1 LEVPIRKRGEKME
14 KNSQE
19 KKVRLGI
26 VGCGSISYGH
36 INRFL
41 NIPKVDLVALV
52 DVNQDKIKRVQEKIF
67 SLRKQKILVFNDYEK
82 MLSKVNLDAVAIFT
96 PHTLHFSQVMES
108 LKKGLHVL
116 VEKPMVTEIL
126 EAEEIIKEAKI
137 KKRIVLV
144 SYQLRYEPVYKYARK
159 IMKEKKIGEIQFIS
173 ALITQDWRE
182 GLKRTNRLWRL
193 DPELSGGGMLMDSGS
208 HLLDILLWLSNL
220 TPEKVYSFS
229 ENKGEKVD
237 INSAISI
244 RFSNGALGNISVI
257 GDDHHHWELSIWG
270 SRGNLFL
277 RDNKVYVQN
286 EEGTIL
292 KPQSLPL
299 DSDPDTNFI
308 RAILEDKEVLSPPE
322 DALKVTILTQA
333 IYQSASSGKEVKVKK
348 DEV

>member
-1 LEVPIRKRGEKME
+1 ME

-19 KKVRLGI
+19 KKVRLGV

-41 NIPKVDLVALV
+41 NIPEVDLVALV
-52 DVNQDKIKRVQEKIF
+52 DVKQDKIKRVQEKIF
-67 SLRKQKILVFNDYEK
+67 SHREQKILVFNDYER

-96 PHTLHFSQVMES
+96 PHTLHFPQVMQALE
-108 LKKGLHVL
+108 KNLHVL
-116 VEKPMVTEIL
+116 VEKPMVTKTD
-126 EAEEIIKEAKI
+126 EAKEIIEEAKN
-137 KKRIVLV
+137 KKRVVLV

-159 IMKEKKIGEIQFIS
+159 IMEEKKIGDIQFIS

-220 TPEKVYSFS
+220 VPEKVYSLL

-244 RFSNGALGNISVI
+244 RFNNSVLGSISVI

-270 SRGNLFL
+270 SQGNLFL
-277 RDNKVYVQN
+277 RDNKVYIQN
-286 EEGTIL
+286 KEGAIL
-292 KPQSLPL
+292 KPQNLPSA
-299 DSDPDTNFI
+299 SDPDTNFI
-308 RAILEDKEVLSPPE
+308 RAILEDKEVISPPE

-333 IYQSASSGKEVKVKK
+333 IYQSASLGKEVKAKE
-348 DEV
+348 DEI

>member
-1 LEVPIRKRGEKME
+1 ME

-41 NIPKVDLVALV
+41 NIPEVDLMALV
-52 DVNQDKIKRVQEKIF
+52 DVNQDKIKKVQERIF
-67 SLRKQKILVFNDYEK
+67 SLRKQKILIFNDYKE
-82 MLSKVNLDAVAIFT
+82 MLSKINLDAVAIFT
-96 PHTLHFSQVMES
+96 PHTLHFSQVMQALE
-108 LKKGLHVL
+108 KGLHVL
-116 VEKPMVTEIL
+116 VEKPMVTKTD
-126 EAEEIIKEAKI
+126 EAKEIIKEAKN
-137 KKRIVLV
+137 KKRVVLV
-144 SYQLRYEPVYKYARK
+144 SYQLRHEPVYKYARK
-159 IMKEKKIGEIQFIS
+159 IMEEKKIGEIQFIS

-182 GLKRTNRLWRL
+182 RVRKTNRLWRL

-220 TPEKVYSFS
+220 VPEKVYSLL

-270 SRGNLFL
+270 SQCNLFL

-286 EEGTIL
+286 KEGAIL
-292 KPQSLPL
+292 KPQSLPPA
-299 DSDPDTNFI
+299 SNPDTNFI
-308 RAILEDKEVLSPPE
+308 EAILEDKEVISPSE
-322 DALKVTILTQA
+322 DALKVTVLTQA
-333 IYQSASSGKEVKVKK
+333 IYQSASSGKEVKIKK

>member
-1 LEVPIRKRGEKME
+1 ME

-36 INRFL
+36 INRL
-41 NIPKVDLVALV
+41 LSIPEVDLVALV
-52 DVNQDKIKRVQEKIF
+52 DINQDKIKRVEEKIF
-67 SLRKQKILVFNDYEK
+67 SLRKQKMLVFNDYEK
-82 MLSKVNLDAVAIFT
+82 MLSNANLDAVAIFT
-96 PHTLHFSQVMES
+96 PHTLHFSQVMEA

-126 EAEEIIKEAKI
+126 EAKEIIKEAKN
-137 KKRIVLV
+137 KKRAVLV
-144 SYQLRYEPVYKYARK
+144 SYQFRYEPVYKYARK
-159 IMKEKKIGEIQFIS
+159 IMEEKKIGEIQFIS

-182 GLKRTNRLWRL
+182 RVRKTNRLWRL

-220 TPEKVYSFS
+220 TPERVYSFL

-244 RFSNGALGNISVI
+244 RFNNSALGSISVI

-277 RDNKVYVQN
+277 RDNKVYVQDK
-286 EEGTIL
+286 EGAIL
-292 KPQSLPL
+292 KPQSLPPA
-299 DSDPDTNFI
+299 SDPDTNFI
-308 RAILEDKEVLSPPE
+308 EAILEDKEVISPPK

-333 IYQSASSGKEVKVKK
+333 IYQSASLGKEVKAKE
-348 DEV
+348 DEI